1 MKRYFGTDG
10 IRGVAG
16 ELPMTAAFALHVG
29 IALAE
34 VFKPTNKDPVKED
47 SVKEDSVKEDS
58 VKEDSVKEGR
68 IQMLIGCDT
77 RRSSDMLTHAV
88 AAGLCSRGVDV
99 QLLGVVPTPAVS
111 YLTRTTDACA
121 GVVISASHNPFEQNG
136 IKVFNAQGGKLTD
149 DVEQALEDAIDAS
162 LQGQLAIAV
171 VTGKQVGRSSNSTN
185 LKQAYLESLN
195 STGPSLDGLKIAL
208 DCANGACF
216 ETAPQIFEALGAH
229 VTVLNNQPNGDNIN
243 VACGST
249 HPAAFQAF
257 VKEGTFDVG
266 ITFDGDADRAML
278 VDSKGRLVTGDY
290 ILALC
295 ALARGETTVVSTV
308 MANLGLEHF
317 LSKHNINLLRTKV
330 GDRYVHEAL
339 EAGELTLGGEQSGH
353 ILFLDQAPTGD
364 GVLTALQTLAAVQKL
379 GEPLEH
385 WLDAMPLYPQTLVNV
400 PVDAT
405 LKADIAEHA
414 LVRTAVEEAETE
426 LSGWGRINLRPSG
439 TEPLVRVMVEGSD
452 ATRMHAI
459 AERVAAAVAR
469 VA

>member
-16 ELPMTAAFALHVG
+16 EMPMTAAFALHVG
-29 IALAE
+29 MALAE
-34 VFKPTNKDPVKED
+34 VTRSEVVKSDVTELNTD
-47 SVKEDSVKEDS
+47 NHIKVL
-58 VKEDSVKEGR
+58 
-68 IQMLIGCDT
+68 MGCDT
-77 RRSSDMLTHAV
+77 RRSSDMLMHAV
-88 AAGLCSRGVDV
+88 ASGLCSKGVDV
-99 QLLGVVPTPAVS
+99 HLLGVVPTPAVS
-111 YLTRTTDACA
+111 YLTRTTDAQA

-149 DVEQALEDAIDAS
+149 AVEHDLETAIEAS
-162 LQGQLAIAV
+162 LQGDSVSSA
-171 VTGKQVGRSSNSTN
+171 VTGKQIGRSIDASSSVRTYIDGFVEPGP
-185 LKQAYLESLN
+185 LLN
-195 STGPSLDGLKIAL
+195 GLSVAL

-216 ETAPQIFEALGAH
+216 ETAPQIFEALGAT
-229 VTVLNNQPNGDNIN
+229 VTVLNNQPDGDNIN

-249 HPAAFQAF
+249 HPEAFQAF

-266 ITFDGDADRAML
+266 VTFDGDADRAML
-278 VDSKGRLVTGDY
+278 VDAQGRLVTGDY

-317 LSKHNINLLRTKV
+317 LAKHDITLMRTKV

-339 EAGELTLGGEQSGH
+339 EAGGLSLGGEQSGH
-353 ILFLDQAPTGD
+353 ILFLDKAPTGD

-385 WLDAMPLYPQTLVNV
+385 WVDAMPLYPQTLLNV

-414 LVRTAVEEAETE
+414 LVRAAVEQAETE

-439 TEPLVRVMVEGSD
+439 TEPLVRVMVEGSN
-452 ATRMHAI
+452 ASRMHAI